1 MFLEVIKLARRANLY
16 EKISSDSTTFKAGK
30 RESSVI
36 WLERLAF
43 TELAEDIY
51 GNCVRE

>member
-1 MFLEVIKLARRANLY
+1 MFPEIIKLARSARLF
-16 EKISSDSTTFKAGK
+16 EKISSDSTTFKTGK

-36 WLERLAF
+36 WLERLTF

-51 GNCVRE
+51 GNCVR